1 MSAFQTGDVPLK
13 LRKRL
18 HRSFGIDELH
28 CPLGNQAE
36 RCWRSFAQNEGQ
48 GAVYLNLQ
56 ERSNLLRAGA
66 VFGKVAVLYD
76 VPQMFTVRTL
86 EVCELLKLDK
96 AALTRILKA
105 YPEDNRQMLANLHQV
120 SGAAGANSRNGAPLE
135 L

>member
-1 MSAFQTGDVPLK
+1 
-13 LRKRL
+13 
-18 HRSFGIDELH
+18 
-28 CPLGNQAE
+28 
-36 RCWRSFAQNEGQ
+36 
-48 GAVYLNLQ
+48 LNLQ
-56 ERSNLLRAGA
+56 ERGNLLRARA

-120 SGAAGANSRNGAPLE
+120 SGAAGASS
-135 L
+135 